1 MFLPRKCMF
10 KDGSFFLTLVQSGT
24 LLQFRRNITSRWTW
38 ENLFMLFGRTYIDV
52 RFVIRIP
59 AGRHIVLAGERLH
72 NAEKFESSWDSILG
86 DMDSTGYESYNIQL
100 RQKRHY
106 KITKPP
112 KFNIF
117 RGYTWFLSGFGHFQR
132 NEPWKDDFALLM
144 KLSFLKL
151 WETASFSKKN
161 SLFGNKCSFI

>member
-1 MFLPRKCMF
+1 MF

-72 NAEKFESSWDSILG
+72 NAENSSLHETPFSVTWTALVTSLII
-86 DMDSTGYESYNIQL
+86 SSYG
-100 RQKRHY
+100 RKDT
-106 KITKPP
+106 TK
-112 KFNIF
+112 
-117 RGYTWFLSGFGHFQR
+117 
-132 NEPWKDDFALLM
+132 
-144 KLSFLKL
+144 
-151 WETASFSKKN
+151 
-161 SLFGNKCSFI
+161 